1 MYQDAPKLVI
11 MAAGM
16 GSRFGGL
23 KQMEPVDDEG
33 HSIIDFSMY
42 DARRAGFRDLVFV
55 IKREHEAL
63 FRERIG
69 DRMERFFNVEYVYQE
84 LTDIPAGCEVPEG
97 RIKPW
102 GTGQAVA
109 CCRNVLHGPF
119 AVIKSDEFY
128 GRTAFSENYDFLR
141 TNEDPHQYAMVGYR
155 VRNTVTKFGS
165 VARGV
170 CEVRDGMLVDIV
182 ERTKIYQRGEHAVYT
197 EDNETFID
205 LPGDTIVS
213 MNIWGFTQPM
223 VTELW
228 QRLGT
233 FFAEDV
239 PQDPLKREFYLPVAV
254 NAQLQ
259 AGTARVRVLP
269 CEEVWHGVTYRE
281 DLASVK
287 DAIRALKAAGVYEE
301 RLWPD
306 TKD

>member
-1 MYQDAPKLVI
+1 
-11 MAAGM
+11 
-16 GSRFGGL
+16 
-23 KQMEPVDDEG
+23 
-33 HSIIDFSMY
+33 
-42 DARRAGFRDLVFV
+42 
-55 IKREHEAL
+55 
-63 FRERIG
+63 
-69 DRMERFFNVEYVYQE
+69 
-84 LTDIPAGCEVPEG
+84 
-97 RIKPW
+97 
-102 GTGQAVA
+102 
-109 CCRNVLHGPF
+109 
-119 AVIKSDEFY
+119 
-128 GRTAFSENYDFLR
+128 
-141 TNEDPHQYAMVGYR
+141 MVGYR

-170 CEVRDGMLVDIV
+170 RGADGMLVDIV

-259 AGTARVRVLP
+259 AGTARARVLP

-287 DAIRALKAAGVYEE
+287 TPSARAQGRRRLRRTPLAGHK
-301 RLWPD
+301 RLRGNNMRILGSKQRSKISRCWTLRLSPSASGAGNM
-306 TKD
+306 KKRRRAVCPRGRARPHGRLRV

>member
-1 MYQDAPKLVI
+1 MQNQAPKLVI

-23 KQMEPVDDEG
+23 KQMEPVDKEG

-42 DARRAGFRDLVFV
+42 DARRAGFRDLVFI
-55 IKREHEAL
+55 IKREHDAL

-69 DRMERFFNVEYVYQE
+69 NRMERFFNVEYVYQE
-84 LTDIPAGCEVPEG
+84 LTDIPAGCTVPDG
-97 RIKPW
+97 RVKPW
-102 GTGQAVA
+102 GTGQAIA

-119 AVIKSDEFY
+119 AVINSDDFY
-128 GRTAFSENYDFLR
+128 GRTAFSEIYEFLR
-141 TNEDPHQYAMVGYR
+141 TNDDEHCYAMVGYR
-155 VRNTVTKFGS
+155 VRNTVTEFGS

-170 CEVRDGMLVDIV
+170 CEVQNGMLMGIT
-182 ERTKIYQRGEHAVYT
+182 ERTKIYQRGDHAAYT
-197 EDNETFID
+197 EDGEHFVD

-213 MNIWGFTQPM
+213 MNIWGFTQPT
-223 VTELW
+223 VSEFWT
-228 QRLGT
+228 RLGAL
-233 FFAEDV
+233 FEKEV
-239 PQDPLKREFYLPVAV
+239 PLDPLKREFYLPSVV
-254 NAQLQ
+254 NQQLEE
-259 AGTARVRVLP
+259 GTARVRVLP

>member
-1 MYQDAPKLVI
+1 MQNQAPKLVI

-23 KQMEPVDDEG
+23 KQMEPVDKEG

-42 DARRAGFRDLVFV
+42 DARRAGFRDLVFI
-55 IKREHEAL
+55 IKREHDAL

-69 DRMERFFNVEYVYQE
+69 TRMERFFNVEYVYQE
-84 LTDIPAGCEVPEG
+84 LTDIPAGYTVPDG
-97 RIKPW
+97 RVKPW
-102 GTGQAVA
+102 GTGQAIA

-119 AVIKSDEFY
+119 AVINSDDFY
-128 GRTAFSENYDFLR
+128 GRTAFSEIYDFLR
-141 TNEDPHQYAMVGYR
+141 TNNDEHCYAMVGYR
-155 VRNTVTKFGS
+155 VRNTVTEFGS

-170 CEVRDGMLVDIV
+170 CEVQNGMLMGIT
-182 ERTKIYQRGEHAVYT
+182 ERTKIYQRGDHAAYT
-197 EDNETFID
+197 EDGEHFVD

-223 VTELW
+223 VSEFWT
-228 QRLGT
+228 RLGA
-233 FFAEDV
+233 FFEKEV
-239 PQDPLKREFYLPVAV
+239 PLDPLKREFYLPSVV
-254 NAQLQ
+254 NQQLEE
-259 AGTARVRVLP
+259 GTARVRVLP

-287 DAIRALKAAGVYEE
+287 EAICALKAAGVYEE

-306 TKD
+306 

>member
-42 DARRAGFRDLVFV
+42 DARRAGFRNLVFI

-119 AVIKSDEFY
+119 AVINSDDFY
-128 GRTAFSENYDFLR
+128 GRTAFSEIYEFLR

-205 LPGDTIVS
+205 LPGDTTVS
-213 MNIWGFTQPM
+213 MNFWGFSPLYLR
-223 VTELW
+223 ELA
-228 QRLGT
+228 RRFPAFLD
-233 FFAEDV
+233 ESL
-239 PQDPLKREFYLPVAV
+239 PRNPLKCEYFVPSIVD
-254 NAQLQ
+254 AQLR
-259 AGTARVRVLP
+259 AGTADVTMLHTNDA
-269 CEEVWHGVTYRE
+269 WHGVTYHD
-281 DLASVK
+281 DLPDVVA
-287 DAIRALKAAGVYEE
+287 ALRALRDAGKY
-301 RLWPD
+301 PD
-306 TKD
+306 NIW

>member
-42 DARRAGFRDLVFV
+42 DARRAGFRDLVFI

-97 RIKPW
+97 WIKPW

-119 AVIKSDEFY
+119 AVINSDDFY
-128 GRTAFSENYDFLR
+128 GRTAFSEIYEFLR

-155 VRNTVTKFGS
+155 LKNTVTEFGS

-170 CEVRDGMLVDIV
+170 CEIENGMLTGVT
-182 ERTKIYQRGEHAVYT
+182 ERTKIYKKGADAEYT
-197 EDNETFID
+197 EDGVQFFP
-205 LPGDTIVS
+205 LAGDTIVS
-213 MNIWGFTQPM
+213 MNLWGFSAR
-223 VTELW
+223 VLDELW
-228 QRLGT
+228 NRMGVFLND
-233 FFAEDV
+233 AI
-239 PQDPLKREFYLPVAV
+239 PANPLKCEYFLPFVV
-254 NAQLQ
+254 NAQLADKSASVQ
-259 AGTARVRVLP
+259 VLP
-269 CEEVWHGVTYRE
+269 CEEAWYGVTYRE
-281 DLASVK
+281 DLDSVREAVARMK
-287 DAIRALKAAGVYEE
+287 TEGIYTQAL
-301 RLWPD
+301 W
-306 TKD
+306 T